1 MELVFMNGKLVN
13 DVQEIKRDPVAF
25 KVEDLTFYDDGSID
39 EIRYRKVTFK
49 ELFFSNVG
57 DIFEPEYGNN
67 QYYSHETAEV
77 IFKDMDSAFIRIR
90 SFGEGHG
97 GEWENM
103 KLLHIQFF

>member
-1 MELVFMNGKLVN
+1 MNGQLLD
-13 DVQEIKRDPVAF
+13 DVQEVTRESMAF

-39 EIRYRKVTFK
+39 EIRCKKVTFK

-67 QYYSHETAEV
+67 QYFSHETAEV
-77 IFKDMDSAFIRIR
+77 IFKDMDSAFVRVR
-90 SFGEGHG
+90 SFGEDRD
-97 GEWENM
+97 GEWEDM